1 MNSNIIKLL
10 ISLIGF
16 ALIWFGYKGITK
28 GEVHIKG
35 GFNIAKKEKPALFW
49 INVCIYFVVG
59 IAALLY
65 GLVSW

>member
-1 MNSNIIKLL
+1 MNSTPLRL
-10 ISLIGF
+10 VISIIGF

-28 GEVHIKG
+28 GVVRVKG
-35 GFNIAKKEKPALFW
+35 GFKIAKEEKPTLFW
-49 INVCIYFVVG
+49 VNVIVYFVVG

>member
-1 MNSNIIKLL
+1 MNTTPLKLL
-10 ISLIGF
+10 ISIIGF

-28 GEVHIKG
+28 GKVRIKG
-35 GFNIAKKEKPALFW
+35 GFNIAKEEKPALFW

-65 GLVSW
+65 GLVS

>member
-1 MNSNIIKLL
+1 MNHGIVKLL
-10 ISLIGF
+10 ISIIGF

-28 GEVHIKG
+28 GKVRIKG
-35 GFNIAKKEKPALFW
+35 DFNIAKEEKPTLFW
-49 INVCIYFVVG
+49 INVIVYFVVG

>member
-1 MNSNIIKLL
+1 MNTTPLKLL
-10 ISLIGF
+10 ISIIGF

-28 GEVHIKG
+28 GAVRIKG

-65 GLVSW
+65 GLVS

>member
-1 MNSNIIKLL
+1 MNSTPLRLL

-28 GEVHIKG
+28 GVVRVKG
-35 GFNIAKKEKPALFW
+35 GFKVVKEDKPALFW
-49 INVCIYFVVG
+49 INVIIYFVVG

-65 GLVSW
+65 GLIS